1 MGLKALAFV
10 HNIVLAIGSGLLLVG
25 IASEIL
31 PALYEDS
38 LFQAIC
44 GTRIFNGRL
53 EIFFYI
59 NYLFKVWEL
68 FDTVLLVLKG
78 APLTFLHVYH
88 HCLTFV
94 LCYTQFVGQSS
105 VVRTIR
111 SFLYTTFP
119 FDSHGSARLSLYRHQ
134 F

>member
-1 MGLKALAFV
+1 MSLKGVAFV
-10 HNIVLAIGSGLLLVG
+10 HNLVLAIGSGLLLVG
-25 IASEIL
+25 IASEII
-31 PALYEDS
+31 PALRKDS
-38 LFQAIC
+38 LFEAVC
-44 GTRIFNGRL
+44 GTDIFNGRL

-78 APLTFLHVYH
+78 SPLTFLHVYH

-105 VVRTIR
+105 VVRYLQT
-111 SFLYTTFP
+111 FLHLT
-119 FDSHGSARLSLYRHQ
+119 
-134 F
+134 